1 MPRKNASTP
10 TASTWMDPDDAPEIT
25 DAFYDDAEIRHG
37 NRLIKRGRHPIPWPK
52 QLVSIRLDQE
62 VLDRLRELG
71 PGWQTKANA
80 ALRAFVETLPKRD
93 EPAAKE

>member
-1 MPRKNASTP
+1 MVMAKRSAASKP
-10 TASTWMDPDDAPEIT
+10 VWVDADDAPEIT
-25 DAFYDDAEIRHG
+25 EEWLDGAEIRHG

-93 EPAAKE
+93 EPADKG

>member
-1 MPRKNASTP
+1 MAKRSVASRP
-10 TASTWMDPDDAPEIT
+10 AWVDPNDAPEIT
-25 DAFYDDAEIRHG
+25 GEWLNGAESRHG

-80 ALRAFVETLPKRD
+80 ALRAFVDSLPKND
-93 EPAAKE
+93 DQGAK

>member
-1 MPRKNASTP
+1 MAKRSAASKP
-10 TASTWMDPDDAPEIT
+10 VWVDPDDAPEIT
-25 DAFYDDAEIRHG
+25 EEWLDRAEIRHG

-80 ALRAFVETLPKRD
+80 ALRAFVDSLPKSD
-93 EPAAKE
+93 DQGVK

>member
-1 MPRKNASTP
+1 MAKRSVASRP
-10 TASTWMDPDDAPEIT
+10 VWVDPDDAPEIT
-25 DAFYDDAEIRHG
+25 EEWLDGAEIRHG

-80 ALRAFVETLPKRD
+80 ALRAFVDSLPKPD

>member
-1 MPRKNASTP
+1 MAKRSVASKP
-10 TASTWMDPDDAPEIT
+10 VWVDPDDAPEIT
-25 DAFYDDAEIRHG
+25 EEWLDQAEIRHG

-80 ALRAFVETLPKRD
+80 ALRAFVDSLPRND
-93 EPAAKE
+93 EPAATE